1 MTGRST
7 MPEAPSPIPLQ
18 RLGLTDMHISRVGF
32 GAWAIGGAG
41 WVAGW
46 GRQDDSASIAS
57 IRHAI
62 HRGINW
68 IDTAAVYGLG
78 HSEEIV
84 RQALTGMPVSE
95 RPFVFTKCGIRWDEA
110 DRMAM
115 PKKVGAPAS
124 IRQEAE
130 ASLRRLGVERIDLYQ
145 MHWPPDDGTP
155 LEAYWQTL
163 LDLKAEGKVRA
174 VGLSN
179 HNASQLEAAERLGHV
194 DTLQPPFSAIRRDV
208 ATVELPWCRAHD
220 TGVIVYS
227 PMASG
232 LLTGAFTVE
241 RAKSLPKDDWRS
253 SSADFTG
260 DALVRNLKVANAMQP
275 IAARHDT
282 GVVSVALA
290 WTLAWPAVTAAIV
303 GARSPA
309 QVDGWFD
316 AAALRLTPE
325 DLQEIA
331 AAIAATGAGSGPLQP
346 DR

>member
-1 MTGRST
+1 MSTRCNRRS
-7 MPEAPSPIPLQ
+7 PPSAATW
-18 RLGLTDMHISRVGF
+18 RL
-32 GAWAIGGAG
+32 
-41 WVAGW
+41 
-46 GRQDDSASIAS
+46 
-57 IRHAI
+57 
-62 HRGINW
+62 
-68 IDTAAVYGLG
+68 
-78 HSEEIV
+78 
-84 RQALTGMPVSE
+84 
-95 RPFVFTKCGIRWDEA
+95 
-110 DRMAM
+110 
-115 PKKVGAPAS
+115 
-124 IRQEAE
+124 
-130 ASLRRLGVERIDLYQ
+130 
-145 MHWPPDDGTP
+145 
-155 LEAYWQTL
+155 
-163 LDLKAEGKVRA
+163 
-174 VGLSN
+174 
-179 HNASQLEAAERLGHV
+179 
-194 DTLQPPFSAIRRDV
+194 
-208 ATVELPWCRAHD
+208 ELPWCRAHD

-282 GVVSVALA
+282 GVASVALA

>member
-1 MTGRST
+1 
-7 MPEAPSPIPLQ
+7 
-18 RLGLTDMHISRVGF
+18 
-32 GAWAIGGAG
+32 
-41 WVAGW
+41 
-46 GRQDDSASIAS
+46 
-57 IRHAI
+57 
-62 HRGINW
+62 
-68 IDTAAVYGLG
+68 
-78 HSEEIV
+78 
-84 RQALTGMPVSE
+84 
-95 RPFVFTKCGIRWDEA
+95 
-110 DRMAM
+110 
-115 PKKVGAPAS
+115 
-124 IRQEAE
+124 
-130 ASLRRLGVERIDLYQ
+130 

-179 HNASQLEAAERLGHV
+179 HDAPQLEAAERLGHV
-194 DTLQPPFSAIRRDV
+194 DTLQPPFSAIHRDV
-208 ATVELPWCRAHD
+208 ATVELPWCRAHN

-253 SSADFTG
+253 RSADFTG
-260 DALVRNLKVANAMQP
+260 DVLIRNLRVASAMQP
-275 IAARHDT
+275 IAARHGT
-282 GVVSVALA
+282 SVASVALA

-331 AAIAATGAGSGPLQP
+331 AAIAAAGAGSGPIQP